1 MDLIFCGTPEF
12 AVPTLE
18 KLVATGFNVGLVV
31 TQPDRPSGRGMSMAA
46 SPVKQAALRHG
57 IKVTQPERIKNNQ
70 EFRSLLESLRPAA
83 IVVVGY
89 GRIIPGWMLA
99 LPPRGNINLHA
110 SLLPR
115 YRGAAPVQWSIARGD
130 SVTGVSTML
139 IDTGLDT
146 GPVLIQQE
154 EVIRGDD
161 TSVTLW
167 PRLAGIGARLMVET
181 LRGLESASVR
191 PAPQDS
197 SQATLAPIL
206 QKEDGRIDFSL
217 DAVEICNRLRGFQ
230 PWPGAY
236 TTFRG
241 NQLAW
246 TQARPAQAASALAPG
261 EIALD
266 GGRLLV
272 GCGSG
277 AAVDVVELHP
287 AGKRRMTAAQFIS
300 GYHPQAGEMFGQQA
314 GG

>member
-18 KLVATGFNVGLVV
+18 KLVAAGFEVKLVV

-57 IKVTQPERIKNNQ
+57 IGVTQPERIKNNP

-89 GRIIPGWMLA
+89 GRIIPDWMLA
-99 LPPRGNINLHA
+99 LPPRGNVNLHA

-130 SVTGVSTML
+130 AVTGVSTML
-139 IDTGLDT
+139 IDAGLDT
-146 GPVLIQQE
+146 GPVLLQHE
-154 EVIRGDD
+154 EAVREDD

-167 PRLAGIGARLMVET
+167 PRLAKIGAGLMVET
-181 LRGLESASVR
+181 LRCLESGSVC
-191 PAPQDS
+191 PVPQDS

-206 QKEDGRIDFSL
+206 QKEDGRIDFAL
-217 DAVEICNRLRGFQ
+217 DAIEICNRLRGFQ
-230 PWPGAY
+230 PWPGAH
-236 TTFRG
+236 TSFRG

-246 TQARPAQAASALAPG
+246 THARPAQISSALLPG

-266 GGRLLV
+266 GGRLLA

-277 AAVDVVELHP
+277 SAVEVVELHP
-287 AGKRRMTAAQFIS
+287 AGKRRMSAAQFIS
-300 GYHPQAGEMFGQQA
+300 GYHPQAGEVFGQQA
-314 GG
+314 GA

>member
-18 KLVATGFNVGLVV
+18 KLVATGFALKLVV
-31 TQPDRPSGRGMSMAA
+31 TQPDRPSGRGMTMTA

-57 IKVTQPERIKNNQ
+57 LPVTQPERIKNNP

-115 YRGAAPVQWSIARGD
+115 YRGAAPVQWSIAGGD
-130 SVTGVSTML
+130 AVTGVSTMR
-139 IDTGLDT
+139 IDAGLDT
-146 GPVLIQQE
+146 GPVLLQQPE
-154 EVIRGDD
+154 AIREDD

-167 PRLAGIGARLMVET
+167 PRLAGIGAALMVET
-181 LRGLESASVR
+181 LRGLESGTVR
-191 PAPQDS
+191 PIPQDS

-206 QKEDGRIDFSL
+206 RKEDGRIDFAR

-230 PWPGAY
+230 PWPGAH
-236 TTFRG
+236 TSFRG

-246 TQARPAQAASALAPG
+246 MQARPAQTAPALAPG

-266 GGRLLV
+266 GSRLLA
-272 GCGSG
+272 GCGGGS
-277 AAVDVVELHP
+277 AVEIAELHP
-287 AGKRRMTAAQFIS
+287 AAKRRMTAIQFIS
-300 GYHPQAGEMFGQQA
+300 GYRPQAGEVFGQQA
-314 GG
+314 GA